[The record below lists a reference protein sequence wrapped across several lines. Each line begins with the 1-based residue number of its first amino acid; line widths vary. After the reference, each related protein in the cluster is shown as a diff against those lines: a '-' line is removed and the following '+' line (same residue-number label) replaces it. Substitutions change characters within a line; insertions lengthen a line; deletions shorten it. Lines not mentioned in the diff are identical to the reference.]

1 MNLGFYYHS
10 AAKVVDKKIYVPGY
24 IGVFISELAKQTTT
38 LYLFLQHQPNKN
50 STEEDYF
57 LEDNNIIFID
67 LGPKNSFYNR
77 LLAPK
82 KTIEKFATYVGKLD
96 ALLLRCPTPLAPN
109 IFNAFYKKT
118 PVFPL
123 LVGNYIN
130 GLKDLKQPFIRK
142 LAIKILTYYYQYL
155 QNSMVKRAHIFV
167 NSGLLE
173 EENKTRAKQITLIK
187 TTTLNEQSFFKRDDT
202 CKGEIINLLYT
213 GRINFQKGLRELV
226 EATAELNN
234 KYNIKL
240 HLVGW
245 EDGEKPVFQMHL
257 NEMAADLKITDKVVF
272 HGKQKIGPQL
282 NHFYRTSDIYI
293 IPSYHEGF
301 PRTIWEAMASSLPVV
316 ATSVG
321 SIPYYLHNKEDVY
334 IIKPR
339 DKDDIV
345 KAIEELI
352 NDNNLRQKIIK
363 NAYELVS
370 DITLEKQTKVLI
382 DKIKTYGKV

>member
-1 MNLGFYYHS
+1 
-10 AAKVVDKKIYVPGY
+10 
-24 IGVFISELAKQTTT
+24 
-38 LYLFLQHQPNKN
+38 
-50 STEEDYF
+50 
-57 LEDNNIIFID
+57 
-67 LGPKNSFYNR
+67 
-77 LLAPK
+77 
-82 KTIEKFATYVGKLD
+82 
-96 ALLLRCPTPLAPN
+96 
-109 IFNAFYKKT
+109 
-118 PVFPL
+118 
-123 LVGNYIN
+123 
-130 GLKDLKQPFIRK
+130 
-142 LAIKILTYYYQYL
+142 
-155 QNSMVKRAHIFV
+155 MVKRAHIFV

-173 EENKTRAKQITLIK
+173 EENKIRAKQITLIK

-226 EATAELNN
+226 EATAELNK

-257 NEMAADLKITDKVVF
+257 NEMASDLKIQDKVLF

-321 SIPYYLHNKEDVY
+321 SIPYYLNNKQDVY
-334 IIKPR
+334 IIEPR
-339 DKDDIV
+339 DKDCIV

-370 DITLEKQTKVLI
+370 DVTLEKQTKILI
-382 DKIKTYGKV
+382 DKIKTYGKI